1 MRRTGNSCITNKDA
15 RVLFNQQEIQDRWK
29 MYIQVLFKEDR
40 GDIPQMDNTEGP
52 IILKEEVRKALDSL
66 GPGKAPGDDA
76 ISTEMLQTL
85 DEIGLKK

>member
-1 MRRTGNSCITNKDA
+1 
-15 RVLFNQQEIQDRWK
+15 
-29 MYIQVLFKEDR
+29 
-40 GDIPQMDNTEGP
+40 MDNTEGP